1 MNLELTISGLC
12 AIAVEADEARPTR
25 PRAVD
30 VLCPSAHCHQARL
43 AWYPAEVVPGRA
55 LQGLKP
61 DLVIDP
67 AGVALASLPLD
78 GAALRLEVAPANES
92 FELSWGEE
100 RAEAPGSAAEDA
112 WMNWLPPIS
121 DLGLAVAESYR
132 LGPPGRLPAGTSAR
146 LTLPPG
152 RLRCSRIVHDKD
164 DPTQVMLWRFPATG
178 SVRALANDVVF
189 LAPEIEAAALLLGDE
204 QLFSVEQPGLVRI
217 AISNDLY
224 TVPFDYRAGSETLD
238 HLRHFDAIAGDS
250 RGFAAPEAV
259 DERRT
264 GHPICNGV
272 FLRVQGG

>member
-67 AGVALASLPLD
+67 AGVALASLPAD
-78 GAALRLEVAPANES
+78 GAGLRLEVAPAHDS

-100 RAEAPGSAAEDA
+100 RAEAPGRAAEDA

-132 LGPPGRLPAGTSAR
+132 LGPPGRVPVGTLAR
-146 LTLPPG
+146 LTLLPG
-152 RLRCSRIVHDKD
+152 EVGCDLVVSR
-164 DPTQVMLWRFPATG
+164 
-178 SVRALANDVVF
+178 
-189 LAPEIEAAALLLGDE
+189 
-204 QLFSVEQPGLVRI
+204 
-217 AISNDLY
+217 
-224 TVPFDYRAGSETLD
+224 
-238 HLRHFDAIAGDS
+238 
-250 RGFAAPEAV
+250 
-259 DERRT
+259 
-264 GHPICNGV
+264 
-272 FLRVQGG
+272 